1 LCSKVGSSLGGFYAT
16 VVAEALGRQAWRA
29 VLINPAVYP
38 ARDLVAHIGEST
50 AFHNPTERFDFRPE
64 YVQELQALAP
74 ATISHRKR
82 YLPIIAKG
90 DELLSWQ
97 EMCARYPGQPRRLIE
112 GSDHA
117 LSDFELHLPT
127 LLQFLKL

>member
-1 LCSKVGSSLGGFYAT
+1 MGGFYAT
-16 VVAEALGRQAWRA
+16 VVAEGPGRQAWRA
-29 VLINPAVYP
+29 VLINPAVDP
-38 ARDLVAHIGEST
+38 ARDLAAHIGEST
-50 AFHNPTERFDFRPE
+50 AFHNPAERFDFRPE
-64 YVQELQALAP
+64 YVQELQELTP
-74 ATISHRKR
+74 ATISHRQR

-97 EMCARYPGQPRRLIE
+97 EMSARYPGQPLRLIE